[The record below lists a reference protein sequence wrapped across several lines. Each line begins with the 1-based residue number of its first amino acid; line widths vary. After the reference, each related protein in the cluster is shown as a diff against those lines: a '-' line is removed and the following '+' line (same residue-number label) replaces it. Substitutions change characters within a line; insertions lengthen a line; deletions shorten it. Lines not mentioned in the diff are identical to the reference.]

1 MYEMGGLVYEMW
13 VLLLHLDIRNRAFAA
28 GEDTFRA
35 AQRERCVEDRIANL
49 MAEEYLTR
57 LGIHTQQQAVLRA
70 HPQGAILLQ
79 WHSRVVLIAEVG
91 VGHPAGR
98 WGIGRFANG

>member
-28 GEDTFRA
+28 GEDTLCTTDW
-35 AQRERCVEDRIANL
+35 QWGIEDRIANL

-70 HPQGAILLQ
+70 HPQGAIFLQ